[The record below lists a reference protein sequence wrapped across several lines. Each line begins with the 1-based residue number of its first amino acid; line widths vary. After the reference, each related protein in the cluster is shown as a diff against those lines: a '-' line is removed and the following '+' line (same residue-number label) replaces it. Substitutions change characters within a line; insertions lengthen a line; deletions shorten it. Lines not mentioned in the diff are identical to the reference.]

1 MKFKKALGKLIVY
14 IIVTAGALFSLL
26 PFIWMVSTSFKT
38 QREAIQIPP
47 TWIPKVFTL
56 DAYKMVWTKIAFP
69 RYIYVSL
76 IVALFTLIGVVFT
89 ALLAAYAFSWFKFKG
104 RETIFVSLLAL
115 MMVPV
120 PVYVIP
126 LFILVQYLGWLDTY
140 YALIIPWSVNI
151 FAIFLLRQ
159 HMRSIPKDLYE
170 AAIIDGCGRLCF
182 LFRIILPLI
191 KPAVVT
197 IAIFNII
204 GSWNAFM
211 WPLMV
216 VNSDKMRPIQVGLA
230 YFSQG
235 ESTNYPALM
244 AASFIAIMPL
254 VILFFIAQKQI
265 VASYAKSGLKG

>member
-1 MKFKKALGKLIVY
+1 MKFKSIFSKTIIYVIV
-14 IIVTAGALFSLL
+14 ISGALFSLL
-26 PFIWMVSTSFKT
+26 PFLWMISTSFKT

-47 TWIPKVFTL
+47 TWIPKMFTL

-69 RYIYVSL
+69 RYLYVSF
-76 IVALFTLIGVVFT
+76 IVALFTLIGVVLT

-104 RETIFVSLLAL
+104 RETIFMSLLAL
-115 MMVPV
+115 MMVPI

-197 IAIFNII
+197 ISIFNII

-216 VNSDKMRPIQVGLA
+216 VNSNKMRPIQVGLA

-244 AASFIAIMPL
+244 AASFIAILPL

>member
-1 MKFKKALGKLIVY
+1 MKFKNILSKIIIYTIV
-14 IIVTAGALFSLL
+14 ISGALFSLL
-26 PFIWMVSTSFKT
+26 PFLWMISTSFKT

-47 TWIPKVFTL
+47 TWIPKLFTL
-56 DAYKMVWTKIAFP
+56 DAYKMVWTKISFP
-69 RYIYVSL
+69 RYLYVSTV
-76 IVALFTLIGVVFT
+76 ITVFTLLGVVLT
-89 ALLAAYAFSWFKFKG
+89 SLLAAYAFSWFKFKG
-104 RETIFVSLLAL
+104 RETLFVSLLAL
-115 MMVPV
+115 MMVPI

-140 YALIIPWSVNI
+140 YALIVPWSVNI

-159 HMRSIPKDLYE
+159 HMRSIPKDLYD

-197 IAIFNII
+197 ISIFNII

-216 VNSDKMRPIQVGLA
+216 VNSNKMRPIQVGLA

-244 AASFIAIMPL
+244 AASFIAILPL